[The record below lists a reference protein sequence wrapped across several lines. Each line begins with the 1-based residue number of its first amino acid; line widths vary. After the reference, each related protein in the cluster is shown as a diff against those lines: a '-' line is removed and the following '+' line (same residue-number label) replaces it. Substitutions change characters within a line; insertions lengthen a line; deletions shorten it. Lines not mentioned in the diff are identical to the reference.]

1 MTYHFAERIT
11 ALKPSAIREILK
23 ATSDPNLISLAA
35 GSPDSASFPKAEMQ
49 EIANQ
54 LFEQQAVTAL
64 QYGITEGY
72 TPLREQTM
80 ERMKSKYQ
88 TGSENDDIIITTGGQ
103 QVIHLLTSVMI
114 SEGDVVIAEDPSF
127 VGALNCFRSA
137 GAVLKG
143 VSMDDEGMKMDELE
157 EILRTTDRVKFVYVI
172 PTFQNPSGR
181 TMSLARRKK
190 LLELADQYDFLILE
204 DGPYFELRF
213 SGDPVPNIKSM
224 DTSGRV
230 IFSGSYSKVLSPG
243 MRIGFAIGPKEVIGK
258 MTISKQTSDVHT
270 NLFFQMMVSEYLKQ
284 YDIDAH
290 IAEIRKLYTVKRD
303 AMVAACEKYFDKRV
317 PFTRPDGGLF
327 LWGELP
333 EGYSGFEL
341 CKRATARLVAAV
353 PGSAFSVDE
362 DPNSRGFRMNYSLP
376 TVEQIDKGVAILGE
390 VMREYLAE

>member
-1 MTYHFAERIT
+1 
-11 ALKPSAIREILK
+11 
-23 ATSDPNLISLAA
+23 
-35 GSPDSASFPKAEMQ
+35 
-49 EIANQ
+49 
-54 LFEQQAVTAL
+54 
-64 QYGITEGY
+64 
-72 TPLREQTM
+72 
-80 ERMKSKYQ
+80 
-88 TGSENDDIIITTGGQ
+88 
-103 QVIHLLTSVMI
+103 
-114 SEGDVVIAEDPSF
+114 
-127 VGALNCFRSA
+127 
-137 GAVLKG
+137 
-143 VSMDDEGMKMDELE
+143 
-157 EILRTTDRVKFVYVI
+157 
-172 PTFQNPSGR
+172 
-181 TMSLARRKK
+181 
-190 LLELADQYDFLILE
+190 
-204 DGPYFELRF
+204 
-213 SGDPVPNIKSM
+213 M

-243 MRIGFAIGPKEVIGK
+243 MRIGFAIGPKEVIAK

>member
-35 GSPDSASFPKAEMQ
+35 GSPDSASFPKTEMQ
-49 EIANQ
+49 AIANQ
-54 LFEQQAVTAL
+54 LFEHQAVTAL

-72 TPLREQTM
+72 TPLREQTLA
-80 ERMKSKYQ
+80 RMKSKYQ
-88 TGSENDDIIITTGGQ
+88 TGTEQDDILITTGGQ

-157 EILRTTDRVKFVYVI
+157 EILCTTGRVKFVYVI

-190 LLELADQYDFLILE
+190 LLELAEQYDFLILE

-213 SGDPVPNIKSM
+213 SGDTVPNIKAL
-224 DTSGRV
+224 DTTGRV

-243 MRIGFAIGPKEVIGK
+243 MRIGFAIGPKEIIAK

-284 YDIDAH
+284 YDIDQH

-303 AMVAACEKYFDKRV
+303 AMVEACEKYFDKRV
-317 PFTRPDGGLF
+317 SFTRPDGGLF

-333 EGYSGFEL
+333 EGYSGMEL
-341 CKRATARLVAAV
+341 CRRAAERLVAAV
-353 PGSAFSVDE
+353 PGTAFSVDE

-376 TVEQIDKGVAILGE
+376 TVEQIHKGVSILGE